1 MPHNDTL
8 DLSSKEL
15 HDYNIFEVI
24 LLIQQHPTITKIDL
38 SDNDI
43 SDTGVVYL
51 ASYLANKN
59 NIVELDLAYNFI
71 HDAGAIGLSK
81 NKHFKSLDLSGNEI
95 SNKGALAFISTTL
108 ISLNLYHNPITKSC
122 IEELKQHPTS
132 LSLGFF
138 EDNPVRKA
146 YKRPRPA

>member
-1 MPHNDTL
+1 MPYNDTL
-8 DLSSKEL
+8 GLSSQEL
-15 HDYNIFEVI
+15 NDSNIFEVI
-24 LLIQQHPTITKIDL
+24 LLIQQQPTITKIDL
-38 SDNDI
+38 SDNNI
-43 SDTGVVYL
+43 SNIGVVYL
-51 ASYLANKN
+51 AAYLENNN

-71 HDAGAIGLSK
+71 GDTGAIALSK

-108 ISLNLYHNPITKSC
+108 ISLNLYHNPIIKSC
-122 IEELKQHPTS
+122 IEELKQHPS